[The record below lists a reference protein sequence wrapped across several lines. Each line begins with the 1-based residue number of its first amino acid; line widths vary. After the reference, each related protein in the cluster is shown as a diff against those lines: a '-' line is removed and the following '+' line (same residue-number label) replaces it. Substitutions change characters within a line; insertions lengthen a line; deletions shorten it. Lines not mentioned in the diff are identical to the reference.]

1 MLPGPVRNSRYDNN
15 CDGLVTLWQQ
25 HSADKDGMDPT
36 LTPRENLARLLYR
49 EYRDRS
55 DDDDDR
61 ASPAASFSV
70 QMMEEEDK
78 NPHGLAYIDAAGLTG
93 LLLSERSGIPDV
105 LEMIAG
111 VWIEMLWYAARHCT
125 EVSHAKQLSSGGE
138 LVTAIGMLVEY
149 TARYDLHPH
158 GHGSEDGHPLSG
170 TSMENGEPSGAA
182 AEVSLDQRTEKGLN
196 SGLNQ
201 GKGGGMINTRSI
213 GWAQSKQ
220 GRVEPTWAQSLKP
233 KLLRT
238 GAEPRRAL
246 LTIPCICRNT
256 STV

>member
-1 MLPGPVRNSRYDNN
+1 
-15 CDGLVTLWQQ
+15 
-25 HSADKDGMDPT
+25 MDPT

-61 ASPAASFSV
+61 ASPAASFSI

-182 AEVSLDQRTEKGLN
+182 AEVSVDLDSIRRG
-196 SGLNQ
+196 
-201 GKGGGMINTRSI
+201 GKCD
-213 GWAQSKQ
+213 
-220 GRVEPTWAQSLKP
+220 
-233 KLLRT
+233 
-238 GAEPRRAL
+238 RRG
-246 LTIPCICRNT
+246 IW
-256 STV
+256 